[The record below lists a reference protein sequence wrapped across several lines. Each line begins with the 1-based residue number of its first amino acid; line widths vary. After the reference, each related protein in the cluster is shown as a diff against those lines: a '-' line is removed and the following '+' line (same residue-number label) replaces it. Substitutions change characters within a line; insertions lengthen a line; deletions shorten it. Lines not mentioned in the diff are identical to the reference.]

1 MKHTHTASRTT
12 YRVEVL
18 NGRTWESTYKQ
29 FHDKK
34 MAILEAN
41 RMIDYTEFKEV
52 RVLEVSADKSGK
64 NRFTIVWTPA
74 DEIPFLTAD
83 LEPTERQLK
92 AEDAQAW
99 AEFYA

>member
-1 MKHTHTASRTT
+1 VQEGNVATEAGLDARVMECWLEDGKCKHAVH
-12 YRVEVL
+12 
-18 NGRTWESTYKQ
+18 
-29 FHDKK
+29 
-34 MAILEAN
+34 
-41 RMIDYTEFKEV
+41 
-52 RVLEVSADKSGK
+52 
-64 NRFTIVWTPA
+64 WTPA